1 MSSQE
6 RALRVAQQQIS
17 NQRMMKAMIDSEL
30 VTLRAEIERLKAIVD
45 AIPDKDD
52 PLGWVRRL
60 AVMMD
65 QQHILVLGA
74 DGWSIE
80 HPITCRLDGQA
91 PLHECPHHIAVV
103 EHVDMVLDEWGEG
116 SYRIWLDD
124 TIWCGFD
131 GTPT

>member
-1 MSSQE
+1 MSDHS
-6 RALRVAQQQIS
+6 AILRSRNDAI
-17 NQRMMKAMIDSEL
+17 
-30 VTLRAEIERLKAIVD
+30 TAIVSPEIAEALTLAADVLD

-52 PLGWVRRL
+52 PLTWVRRL
-60 AVMMD
+60 AAMTD
-65 QQHILVLGA
+65 QQHILVLGT

-91 PLHECPHHIAVV
+91 PLHECPHHIAVA
-103 EHVDMVLDEWGEG
+103 EHVDYAFTAWGEG
-116 SYRIWLDD
+116 SFRIWLDD